1 MLPSHTLSRVIG
13 PSATVRAVSDA
24 ASRVMRNPFQCPAPP
39 PVYAHFVAVP
49 HAQCSPTYRTSVE
62 RPLVHAS
69 TRAVPHYAA
78 RSTATR
84 RLAMALSRLTSLLGE
99 GSISISR
106 LLRRHQKNAVSW
118 KANRVA
124 WEEPLAWGF
133 VAEDAVVKKV
143 QTW

>member
-24 ASRVMRNPFQCPAPP
+24 ATSICETHFSVQHCHTQ
-39 PVYAHFVAVP
+39 HFVAVP

>member
-1 MLPSHTLSRVIG
+1 
-13 PSATVRAVSDA
+13 
-24 ASRVMRNPFQCPAPP
+24 
-39 PVYAHFVAVP
+39 
-49 HAQCSPTYRTSVE
+49 
-62 RPLVHAS
+62 
-69 TRAVPHYAA
+69 
-78 RSTATR
+78 
-84 RLAMALSRLTSLLGE
+84 MALSRLTSLLGE